1 MTMRIWVVAFIAS
14 LSFRWAETG
23 PLPQPAPFVPASA
36 NLIVY
41 VDWSALLASSV
52 LAGVE
57 TSLIDSDSW
66 AAIEELA
73 ELSGMDPLKDLW
85 SVVYFTTPAEDGGS
99 GWGIAGY
106 GAFDP
111 ERLIENAEARGR
123 VSRARYRET
132 TLYTLPA
139 FGPSLG
145 NLTGE
150 QVVAFPDS
158 TTVLFGAPAQ
168 VRAML
173 DAGSGFAPAASD
185 SGALAGALEEFTAA
199 ESLWTVGAGDGGLA
213 SRAGGAGAIGLS
225 NVPPLVSFSLS
236 ARFGM
241 KVKVRARAETLDS
254 ETANRL
260 AEVVR
265 GIAAMGALAQPVDE
279 SLQEVLESLEV
290 ETIDERVEFS
300 FEIDQDTVREYLR
313 AREGE
318 DRKPRARER

>member
-1 MTMRIWVVAFIAS
+1 MRIWVVAFIAS
-14 LSFRWAETG
+14 LGSRWAETS
-23 PLPQPAPFVPASA
+23 PLPQPTPFVPASA

-41 VDWSALLASSV
+41 VDWSGLLASPV
-52 LAGVE
+52 LAGIE
-57 TSLIDSDSW
+57 TSLIDGDSW
-66 AAIEELA
+66 AEVEELR
-73 ELSGMDPLKDLW
+73 ELSGMDPLKDVW
-85 SVVYFTTPAEDGGS
+85 SVVYFTTPSEDGGS

-111 ERLIENAEARGR
+111 ERFVENVEARGK

-139 FGPSLG
+139 FGTGLG
-145 NLTGE
+145 KLAGE
-150 QVVAFPDS
+150 QVLAFPDS

-185 SGALAGALEEFTAA
+185 AGELAGALEEFTAA
-199 ESLWTVGAGDGGLA
+199 EAFWAVGAGDGGLA
-213 SRAGGAGAIGLS
+213 SRARGAGAKGLS

-236 ARFGM
+236 ARFGA
-241 KVKVRARAETLDS
+241 KVKVRARAETSDS
-254 ETANRL
+254 EAAKSL

-265 GIAAMGALAQPVDE
+265 GIAAMGALGRPADE

-290 ETIDERVEFS
+290 ETIDERVDLS
-300 FEIDQDTVREYLR
+300 FEVDEDTVRDYLR
-313 AREGE
+313 AQESE
-318 DRKPRARER
+318 DRKPRAREQ